1 MEKEAIE
8 VPKGVVIFREGEE
21 GRFMYLIQKGKV
33 KISRRG
39 EEIVVLGKGDFFGDL
54 GLLTGQPRVADAI
67 AEEDCEL
74 ILVDESVFDEIIKS
88 SPALSIRI
96 MRKLASRLRKMYE
109 IMDKVGAKFKEEG
122 KEKEEPLPEG
132 VSAWLQL
139 EGSDVRFPIEKKVT
153 FIGRKDLSSN
163 FVPHVDLT
171 EYDKKRFVSRRH
183 GRIIFKDG
191 AFFIKE
197 EIGVLNG
204 TFLNNRRLSTGFL
217 YELKDGDKIT
227 LGRISLIFRQKTTMS

>member
-1 MEKEAIE
+1 MEKETIV
-8 VPKGVVIFREGEE
+8 VPKGIVIFREGEE
-21 GRFMYLIQKGKV
+21 GRFMYLIHKGKV

-88 SPALSIRI
+88 SPALSIRM
-96 MRKLASRLRKMYE
+96 MRKLAHRLRKMYE
-109 IMDKVGAKFKEEG
+109 IMDKVGAKFKEEE
-122 KEKEEPLPEG
+122 KEKEEPLPTG
-132 VSAWLQL
+132 VSAWLEL

-153 FIGRKDLSSN
+153 FIGRKDLSSD

-191 AFFIKE
+191 TFFIKE

-227 LGRISLIFRQKTTMS
+227 LGRISLIFRQKTTAP